1 MRILVIGATGVIGAP
16 VATQLTADGFDVR
29 VLVRDATR
37 GRSRLGPEF
46 EYVEGDVADQDS
58 VVQAVRGCH
67 GVHVSLAAASRNDID
82 RVERQ
87 GTATIAKAAA
97 SSGLSLLT
105 YVSGGLVHAQYGQKI
120 PEHAAKVAAEQA
132 IRASGVPFVFFRPT
146 YFMDNLGR
154 HIQGRRAVAL
164 AGLDSCTWWPLPT
177 SQPWSRA
184 PSGRRMS
191 PGATWRST
199 AREPVTIAEALQVY
213 CRAVEPDTRVVTV
226 PLSAMKGID
235 RVFTGGK
242 LRANLELMALLQR
255 LGEQGDPAE
264 ANRLLGA
271 PATTVRH
278 WCENVVPKATG

>member
-16 VATQLTADGFDVR
+16 VARQLAADGFDVR
-29 VLVRDATR
+29 LLVRDATR

-46 EYVEGDVADQDS
+46 EYVEGDVADQGS
-58 VVQAVRGCH
+58 VEQAVRGCD
-67 GVHVSLAAASRNDID
+67 GVHVSLAAATRNDMD

-87 GTATIAKAAA
+87 GTATIAQAAA
-97 SSGLSLLT
+97 SSGVYLLT
-105 YVSGGLVHAQYGQKI
+105 YVSGSLVHAQYGQKI

-132 IRASGVPFVFFRPT
+132 IRTSGVPFVFFRPT

-164 AGLDSCTWWPLPT
+164 GRPRPLHMVAASDFAT
-177 SQPWSRA
+177 MVSRA
-184 PSGRRMS
+184 FRAPDVAGCDLAIHG
-191 PGATWRST
+191 P
-199 AREPVTIAEALQVY
+199 EPVTIAEALRVY

-226 PLSAMKGID
+226 PLGVMKGID
-235 RVFTGGK
+235 RVFMGGK

-271 PATTVRH
+271 PATTVRQ